1 MASVHS
7 AAAAAQQAQR
17 PLRECMRLS
26 TEDLKTCGESR
37 PEAENGAM
45 AFQAIPRWSCGE
57 GRKGQRAC
65 NGWGYE
71 RRRCWLL

>member
-7 AAAAAQQAQR
+7 AAAAQQARR

-26 TEDLKTCGESR
+26 TQDLKTCGESR

-45 AFQAIPRWSCGE
+45 AFQGMPRWSCGE
-57 GRKGQRAC
+57 GRKGTC
-65 NGWGYE
+65 DWWDYE
-71 RRRCWLL
+71 RRWCWLL